1 MQKRQTA
8 PALVKKAAG
17 GDEAAF
23 SQLVRENQSCLYAAA
38 LAITRHEQDA
48 LDAVQD
54 AVLKGWQKLP
64 TLREPQYFRTWLT
77 RIAINCALNKAKRRP
92 NHIQLMEDT
101 PAPGTDYARR
111 MDVRRAIDG
120 LDEKTRVC
128 VMLYYLE
135 DMPIAEIA
143 KAVGILQGTVKSRL
157 HRARTQLREALR
169 DYE

>member
-8 PALVKKAAG
+8 PELVKQAAG
-17 GDEAAF
+17 GDGAAF
-23 SQLVRENQSCLYAAA
+23 SQLVRESQSCLYAAA
-38 LAITRHEQDA
+38 LAITRNEQDA
-48 LDAVQD
+48 IDAVQD

-64 TLREPQYFRTWLT
+64 GLREHRYFRTWLT
-77 RIAINCALNKAKRRP
+77 RIAINCALNRVKRQP
-92 NHIQLMEDT
+92 NHLQLLADV

-128 VMLYYLE
+128 VMLFYLE
-135 DMPIAEIA
+135 DMPIQDVA

-157 HRARTQLREALR
+157 HRARTQLREVLK